1 MGMAVWFMIFC
12 LSASYKKAKL
22 PLLESLVFKDG
33 DAVMKS
39 MCSEGLMDECV
50 LVQTCHRVEIY
61 GVMKDSSGKEA
72 FGKVMKFWSANTG
85 VSLDILARNV
95 GLLKGRDALANLFNL
110 ASGLDSMVVG
120 EDQILGQVRKFY
132 VKAKQLGCVGL
143 VLEKVFMRAIN
154 VGRRVRSETRVNE
167 GSVSISS
174 AAVDLAAKELGDLR
188 RRTALVVGA
197 GEAGSVAAE
206 TLRRRGVR
214 QILVANRTYET
225 GVQLAK
231 KVRGKPVRFE
241 EIYDAIPR
249 TDLTIVALT
258 VDRPVVKASRLRKAF
273 SGPRV
278 DGGLFLVDISQ
289 PRAVEEDVGSIDGV
303 VLRNIDSLKEVV
315 EESIRSRDAEAEKA
329 RRIVSEELERF
340 EKQQFEF
347 LIQPL
352 ISEIY
357 KRVDGIRQ
365 KELKRV
371 LSKMAESDE
380 KKVGILDRFSRELVE
395 RILQAPI
402 DQLREAALNNDD
414 GLLSAAEKL
423 FKVK

>member
-1 MGMAVWFMIFC
+1 VIFC

-39 MCSEGLMDECV
+39 LCSEGLVDECV

-61 GVMKDSSGKEA
+61 GVLKDSSDKEA
-72 FGKVMKFWSANTG
+72 FSRVMKFWSANTG
-85 VSLDILARNV
+85 VSSDILARNV
-95 GLLKGRDALANLFNL
+95 DLLKGRDALANLFNL

-132 VKAKQLGCVGL
+132 VKAKQLGSAGL
-143 VLEKVFMRAIN
+143 VLEKAFMRAVN

-174 AAVDLAAKELGDLR
+174 AAVDLAAKELGDLK

-206 TLRRRGVR
+206 TLRRRGVKR
-214 QILVANRTYET
+214 ILVANRTYKT
-225 GVQLAK
+225 GAELAK

-241 EIYDAIPR
+241 DVYDAIPR
-249 TDLTIVALT
+249 ADLTIVALT
-258 VDRPVVKASRLRKAF
+258 VDRPVFKASRLRRAF
-273 SGPRV
+273 SGSRA
-278 DGGLFLVDISQ
+278 GGSFLVDISQ
-289 PRAVEEDVGSIDGV
+289 PRAVEEEVGSIDGV
-303 VLRNIDSLKEVV
+303 VLRNIDSLKGVV

-329 RRIVSEELERF
+329 RRIVLRELERF

-365 KELKRV
+365 KELKRA

-380 KKVGILDRFSRELVE
+380 KKVGIMDRFSRELVE
-395 RILQAPI
+395 RILQTPI
-402 DQLREAALNNDD
+402 DQLREAALKNDD

>member
-1 MGMAVWFMIFC
+1 MIVCF
-12 LSASYKKAKL
+12 SASYKKAKL

-33 DAVMKS
+33 VAVMKRL
-39 MCSEGLMDECV
+39 CSEGLMKECV

-61 GVMKDSSGKEA
+61 GVLEDSSKEDA
-72 FGKVMKFWSANTG
+72 VERVLKFWSANTG
-85 VSLDILARNV
+85 ISLDIVAKNV
-95 GLLKGRDALANLFNL
+95 DLFKGREALVNLFNL
-110 ASGLDSMVVG
+110 ASGLDSMVIG
-120 EDQILGQVRKFY
+120 EDQILGQVRAAY
-132 VKAKQLGCVGL
+132 VKAKKLGSVGL
-143 VLEKVFMRAIN
+143 VLGKVFMKAVN

-188 RRTALVVGA
+188 RLKVLVVGA

-206 TLRRRGVR
+206 TLRRRGVK
-214 QILVANRTYET
+214 QILIANRTYET

-231 KVRGKPVRFE
+231 KVEGKPVRFE
-241 EIYDAIPR
+241 KIYDVIPR

-258 VDRPVVKASRLRKAF
+258 VDRPVVKAGRLRKIF
-273 SGPRV
+273 SGQRV
-278 DGGLFLVDISQ
+278 NRGLFLVDISQ
-289 PRAVEEDVGSIDGV
+289 PRAVEEEVGGVDGV

-315 EESIRSRDAEAEKA
+315 EESIKSRHAEAEKA
-329 RRIVSEELERF
+329 RKIVFEELARF
-340 EKQQFEF
+340 EKQQLEF

-357 KRVDGIRQ
+357 KRVDSIRQ
-365 KELKRV
+365 KELKRA

-380 KKVGILDRFSRELVE
+380 KKMQILDRFSRELVE
-395 RILQAPI
+395 RVLQMPI

-423 FKVK
+423 FKIK